1 MKVMA
6 DENFTL
12 TTFYTSWKTYQDH
25 LKETLAQLTSDQL
38 ALRPAPG
45 LRSIGETAVHMLG
58 CRRVW
63 FTGFLGE
70 EGGEELKVYARW
82 EEPGALPPTGA
93 ELASAFEYTWQFMAD
108 CLARWSAADMQQ
120 TFSDERDGRFV
131 ELSRAH
137 VVWHVL
143 EHDLHH
149 GGEVSLILGMH
160 GIQAEF
166 PTEWFPD

>member
-1 MKVMA
+1 MA
-6 DENFTL
+6 EEDFTL
-12 TTFYTSWKTYQDH
+12 TTFYTSWKDYQDR
-25 LKETLAQLTSDQL
+25 LKAALALLSTEQLS
-38 ALRPAPG
+38 LRPASG
-45 LRSIGETAVHMLG
+45 QRSIGETAVHMLG

-63 FTGFLGE
+63 FTEFLGE
-70 EGGEELKVYARW
+70 DGGEEIKSYAHW
-82 EEPGALPPTGA
+82 EEPEAPSPTGA
-93 ELASAFEYTWQFMAD
+93 ELAAAFDHTWQFMAD
-108 CLARWSAADMQQ
+108 CLARWSTGDMRQ
-120 TFSDERDGRFV
+120 TFSDQRDGRFV

-166 PTEWFPD
+166 PTVWFPD